1 MKLALRVLL
10 LALVALLLL
19 GQTGTSPSSLP
30 YSFVP
35 GCAPHQLWCL
45 TALAV
50 GRVEAQALKLIK
62 EESTLRMTGQVK
74 MSTAVMV
81 LTADEADYHLD
92 TNDIEHVETSAYTS
106 NNARFLR
113 WYFCRIHWYF
123 APYPLASPT
132 FQKPCRQSVL

>member
-92 TNDIEHVETSAYTS
+92 TNDIE
-106 NNARFLR
+106 ARGNVRVHL
-113 WYFCRIHWYF
+113 
-123 APYPLASPT
+123 
-132 FQKPCRQSVL
+132 K